1 MSGNAINFPPGVQRL
16 ESIFWGWDGKTKRL
30 VHQKKVLIPN
40 WSDAFEYAVYRMDAS
55 SAHGSRSAT
64 TL

>member
-30 VHQKKVLIPN
+30 VHQMKVFIPN
-40 WSDAFEYAVYRMDAS
+40 CGFDLHWKNLKVQISHDLMAETGR
-55 SAHGSRSAT
+55 
-64 TL
+64 